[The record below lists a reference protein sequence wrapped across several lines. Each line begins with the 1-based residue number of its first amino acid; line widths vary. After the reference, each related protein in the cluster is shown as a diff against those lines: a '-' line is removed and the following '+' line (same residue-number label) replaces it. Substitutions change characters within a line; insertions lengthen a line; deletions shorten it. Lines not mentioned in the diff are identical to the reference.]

1 MLQEHELEISPRK
14 WSGGSAPL
22 RI

>member
-1 MLQEHELEISPRK
+1 MLQVHELEISPRK